1 MKTAIALLTV
11 LLFSAGTSFASGN
24 PDLVHEI
31 RNKIYVD
38 LSNVEINEAGQDYVT
53 VSFRIVDSEI
63 KILEV
68 GGSNDE
74 LEELIIRE
82 LNQIHV
88 DSPYISGRTYV
99 YRFTFE
105 KI

>member
-1 MKTAIALLTV
+1 MKTIIALLSAIV
-11 LLFSAGTSFASGN
+11 FSTGTSFATGN

-31 RNKIYVD
+31 KSKIFVD
-38 LSNVEINEAGQDYVT
+38 LSTIDINESGQDYVT
-53 VSFRIVDSEI
+53 VSFRIVDAEI
-63 KILEV
+63 KIMEI
-68 GGSNDE
+68 GSSNRE
-74 LEELIIRE
+74 LEKIIIRE
-82 LNQIHV
+82 LNDIHV